1 MQKKTFLQLFLLFGI
16 LIISII
22 FFKTY
27 FVKKKINNSSINVI
41 KEEDTLSFSVKEYF
55 EGFTA
60 SPVYSVKAITN
71 GSAKIEE
78 ESLEFNSKGKG
89 FASFTISVKDKD
101 GDTMDRLVNVL
112 IQ

>member
-41 KEEDTLSFSVKEYF
+41 KEEDTLTEKNSNIIHNIEYTSNRKNEIYF
-55 EGFTA
+55 
-60 SPVYSVKAITN
+60 VIT
-71 GSAKIEE
+71 S
-78 ESLEFNSKGKG
+78 
-89 FASFTISVKDKD
+89 
-101 GDTMDRLVNVL
+101 
-112 IQ
+112 

>member
-1 MQKKTFLQLFLLFGI
+1 MHIKYI
-16 LIISII
+16 LSHPIQYQSPLIR
-22 FFKTY
+22 Y
-27 FVKKKINNSSINVI
+27 LVKKGVKISVLYRSDI
-41 KEEDTLSFSVKEYF
+41 SVKEYF